1 MAQPRDEVIAALR
14 EVQDLVA
21 GSTPPDAVLTEVN
34 ALLLQAAAELR
45 PWPAEDGLLPA
56 GDWSGQQ
63 ERANALLPQFV
74 LDEASDDAIKGRV
87 TFSRFHHGGGGAV
100 HGGIIPLVFDHL
112 MGRLTN
118 VGGRAR
124 SRTAYLHVNY
134 RMITPIG
141 VELQM
146 DATIDHQEGRKIFAS
161 GRLRHGADLL
171 ADAEGL
177 FIVLRPGQP

>member
-1 MAQPRDEVIAALR
+1 MIAALR
-14 EVQDLVA
+14 QVQDLVA
-21 GSTPPDAVLTEVN
+21 GSTPPDAVLAEVR
-34 ALLLQAAAELR
+34 ALLVQAAAELR

-56 GDWSGQQ
+56 GDWSAQQ

-74 LDEASDDAIKGRV
+74 LDEVSDDAIEGRV
-87 TFSRFHHGGGGAV
+87 IFSRFHHGGGGAV
-100 HGGIIPLVFDHL
+100 HGGIIPLVFDHF

-141 VELQM
+141 VELHLE
-146 DATIDHQEGRKIFAS
+146 AAIDGQEGRKIFAS
-161 GRLRHGADLL
+161 GRLRHGPDLL